1 MPLTPEQRTVI
12 RSIFEDFLRQ
22 RIARVQEL
30 SITDLNINPFLIR
43 LLAAQMGFQDTR
55 SLVTWLVQQ
64 RLERGTV
71 TAFGQAIQKV
81 AQVFSEGT
89 GVEGADIMKTKAG
102 RHHYIQVKS
111 GPNTIPKDMAARI
124 SQLLRSAQRR
134 NRGSVALLGMTYGN
148 PEQVSSIVRKYME
161 VDWLIGRK
169 FWEFI
174 SDDPECMAEIYAIA
188 GEVGDTFETE
198 EGYTLAEVI
207 EKKLDEL
214 TQEFEEEYGKE
225 LSDVWT
231 HLLEKNS

>member
-1 MPLTPEQRTVI
+1 MSLTPDQRAAI
-12 RSIFEDFLRQ
+12 RTIFEDFLRR
-22 RIARVQEL
+22 RIAKIRKL

-55 SLVTWLVQQ
+55 AIVTWLVQQ

-89 GVEGADIMKTKAG
+89 GVEGADLMKTKEG

-148 PEQVSSIVRKYME
+148 EEQVSSIIRKYME
-161 VDWLIGRK
+161 VEWLIGRR
-169 FWEFI
+169 FWTFI
-174 SDDPECMAEIYAIA
+174 SDDPDCMAEIYAIA

-207 EKKLDEL
+207 EKKLTEL
-214 TQEFEEEYGKE
+214 TREFEEQYGATLE
-225 LSDVWT
+225 DVWK